1 MKVFKQLRY
10 CTKLDESHHTEYAMR
25 TTTVDVHV
33 GFSEMTLNCEV
44 AVHMSENKKVE
55 YCPRGK
61 LLSKSLSS

>member
-1 MKVFKQLRY
+1 
-10 CTKLDESHHTEYAMR
+10 MR